1 MACAPRKRTYTPT
14 GRTPQ
19 KPKPKRFVPLFARE
33 GNDLSGRK
41 KLTYAPS
48 RPLYT
53 PANSWAEEEDQAL
66 TQFVLLSCVGDSWPL
81 QKGTK
86 LWEGASKFLQDT
98 CKTAR
103 TSKYNL
109 CNVTTNH

>member
-1 MACAPRKRTYTPT
+1 MAGAPRKRTYTPT

-19 KPKPKRFVPLFARE
+19 KPKPKRAVLMSARE
-33 GNDLSGRK
+33 SNNLSGRK

-66 TQFVLLSCVGDSWPL
+66 TQFVLLSCAGDSWPSE
-81 QKGTK
+81 KRTK
-86 LWEGASKFLQDT
+86 LWEGASKFLKDT
-98 CKTAR
+98 CKTVR
-103 TSKYNL
+103 TSKYDVL
-109 CNVTTNH
+109 YIM